1 MENFNNQ
8 KNQQA
13 AQKSLSVAAAA
24 CFMLSTL
31 SSAVAIWAGA
41 IAFLDTKFTDASSS
55 FWISAGVFLA
65 VLYFCYM
72 IDFFGIS
79 KVGKLF
85 FTEIAAWASSAFAR
99 YSALRFIS
107 MGLWAV
113 IFFSFSLISFA
124 TSYYGSDMVKSFAA
138 PKLDTK
144 ELQAVSDKR
153 QAAADKITAPFAER
167 RAAIEASRKAELNA
181 VGNKELRKL
190 ANSGNAWAVS
200 ELASAKKV
208 VDSKFDKQLA
218 AIDNDER
225 KERTNF
231 AGVQGAIDKAQLSVI
246 ESNISTQQSQVNAV
260 GIVTL
265 AFGVF
270 PLIIGILII
279 GVMAVTEVSEKVE
292 KTNRTTASNKGF
304 NNGQGKSSRPH
315 QHPQQGQYGGF

>member
-1 MENFNNQ
+1 MENFNNT
-8 KNQQA
+8 KNQAA

-31 SSAVAIWAGA
+31 SSSVAIWAGA
-41 IAFLDTKFTDASSS
+41 MAFLDTKFTAASGS
-55 FWISAGVFLA
+55 FWISAVVFLG

-85 FTEIAAWASSAFAR
+85 FTEIAAWASSAFAK

-144 ELQAVSDKR
+144 ELQAVGDKR
-153 QAAADKITAPFAER
+153 QAAADKVAAPFAER
-167 RAAIEASRKAELNA
+167 RAAIEAK
-181 VGNKELRKL
+181 K
-190 ANSGNAWAVS
+190 VS
-200 ELASAKKV
+200 ELKEPLDKQMRQLASAGDNLAIKKV
-208 VDSKFDKQLA
+208 DAEKKRITAKYDKQLA

-225 KERTNF
+225 KERTSF
-231 AGVQGAIDKAQLSVI
+231 AGMQGAIDKVQLSVI
-246 ESNISTQQSQVNAV
+246 ESNISSQQSQLNAV

-292 KTNRTTASNKGF
+292 KTNRSTANNKGF
-304 NNGQGKSSRPH
+304 GGQGKSSRPH
-315 QHPQQGQYGGF
+315 QHPQQGQYRGF